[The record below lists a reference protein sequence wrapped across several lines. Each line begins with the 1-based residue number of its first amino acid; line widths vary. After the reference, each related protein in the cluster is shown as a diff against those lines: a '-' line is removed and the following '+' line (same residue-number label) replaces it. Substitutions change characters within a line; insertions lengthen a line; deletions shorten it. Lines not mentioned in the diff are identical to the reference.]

1 MKKVSFVCDCCG
13 RTIDGSTLHALVRLK
28 QCYPLCVHPTW
39 HKVDICHR
47 CLVEIGEKVRK
58 MNTQKGESA

>member
-28 QCYPLCVHPTW
+28 QCYPLCVHSTW

-47 CLVEIGEKVRK
+47 CLAEIGEKVCK
-58 MNTQKGESA
+58 MSTQKGESV